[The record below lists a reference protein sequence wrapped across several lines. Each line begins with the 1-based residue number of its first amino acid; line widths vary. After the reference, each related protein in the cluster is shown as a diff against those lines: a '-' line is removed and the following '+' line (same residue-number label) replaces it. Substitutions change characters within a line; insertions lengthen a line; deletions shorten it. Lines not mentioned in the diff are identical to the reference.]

1 MTTKIKLII
10 AILLMGLS
18 SAIAS
23 ADDKPK
29 SQNPDRP
36 KEVDFQLKKKPQP
49 HTPGFENEV
58 TGLLDGQILTITF
71 AEPEGMARVSLRE
84 GGVQTVY
91 TGFHATAAPIVLS
104 VPATDVPVQI
114 YIKTQSN
121 EYEGWIE

>member
-1 MTTKIKLII
+1 MPTRIKLII
-10 AILLMGLS
+10 TVLLIGLTSVS
-18 SAIAS
+18 SW

-29 SQNPDRP
+29 PQNPGGK
-36 KEVDFQLKKKPQP
+36 KEVDIPPVTKPKP
-49 HTPGFENEV
+49 HSPGFENEV

-91 TGFHATAAPIVLS
+91 TGFHATVAPIVLT

>member
-1 MTTKIKLII
+1 MPIRINLLI
-10 AILLMGLS
+10 AVLLMGLASVS
-18 SAIAS
+18 SW
-23 ADDKPK
+23 ADNKPTP
-29 SQNPDRP
+29 QNPGGK
-36 KEVDFQLKKKPQP
+36 KEVDIPPVSKPKP
-49 HTPGFENEV
+49 HSPGFENEV

-71 AEPEGMARVSLRE
+71 TEPEGMARVSLRE

-91 TGFHATAAPIVLS
+91 TGFHATATPIVLT

>member
-1 MTTKIKLII
+1 MTTRIKLII

-29 SQNPDRP
+29 PQNPDRP

-49 HTPGFENEV
+49 HSPGFENEV
-58 TGLLDGQILTITF
+58 TGLLDGHILTITF

-91 TGFHATAAPIVLS
+91 TGFHATAAPIVVS